1 MVDRIDTC
9 QGKQSCQFNDCSTTL
24 FNVDKMN
31 PYYKKYDSG
40 NNATPKAPVKSFVEE
55 PSNLKL
61 GSQYTK
67 IQVILHHIVMIITIC
82 GHLFI

>member
-1 MVDRIDTC
+1 
-9 QGKQSCQFNDCSTTL
+9 
-24 FNVDKMN
+24 MN

-61 GSQYTK
+61 GSPLDLFCKSIHKNSGDSTPYCYDYNDLGSSIYLRTPYK
-67 IQVILHHIVMIITIC
+67 IKLTFTDLDM
-82 GHLFI
+82 